1 MELSTQ
7 WPVVWRFLKYC
18 MTGVLNTGLSYVVYA
33 VLVALHVSSSLAL
46 AIGYACG
53 MLTSYLVNGKWT
65 FERSSWSGRT
75 LWRFIVVNIGVLI
88 VSEVTLSL
96 IRHFMI
102 PNAYISQ
109 ALNLVPITI
118 IGFFANQRLVFTD
131 PKPVFAAEGDQPDN
145 AGADSTGT
153 SDTVSERNTPNG
165 DHTGVKASTVH
176 PIPKRVVRRLL
187 FVSLA
192 MVVLQRL
199 VLAASAVY
207 VTHVHHLHRLTL
219 HSLLVTGYS
228 HWDSGWYTEIAQH
241 GYVTLK
247 QTAFWPMYPWMMSM
261 VHMVTHLSYAASG
274 ILISL
279 ICFLIALFLLGLL
292 VTRNF
297 GYPVSVATM
306 ALYAFFPTSYYF
318 DSVYTESLFVAFLI
332 GAVYAANSG
341 YFAFANVLAA
351 FGTLTRNTGIVVCV
365 ILLAEYLRHRNMDLR
380 FWRGEWWRRLNW
392 SVLWLLLSP
401 VALLLFSF
409 YMKSRF
415 GQLFPFLKAEKMWYR
430 QYMSPWRT
438 FTGTLLQYIHGHT
451 TLMSMQYEL
460 FEIVTFLF
468 ALALVVIGLFVCG
481 RSMTRW
487 SWWIYTFVV
496 MWLASSEPS
505 INIPDYLVSF
515 PRYVL
520 MLFPGFA
527 FLGYAVKRKWILIP
541 IVVCLAA
548 VLFWKSGAFFRG
560 VWIA

>member
-33 VLVALHVSSSLAL
+33 VLVALHLSSSLAL

-75 LWRFIVVNIGVLI
+75 LWRFIVVNIGVLF
-88 VSEVTLSL
+88 VSEVVLSL
-96 IRHFMI
+96 IRHFMMT
-102 PNAYISQ
+102 NAYMSQ
-109 ALNLVPITI
+109 AVNLVPITV
-118 IGFFANQRLVFTD
+118 IGFFANQRLVFTET
-131 PKPVFAAEGDQPDN
+131 A
-145 AGADSTGT
+145 TL
-153 SDTVSERNTPNG
+153 RL
-165 DHTGVKASTVH
+165 
-176 PIPKRVVRRLL
+176 IPKRVVVSLL
-187 FVSLA
+187 FVSFA

-199 VLAASAVY
+199 VLAASAIY

-219 HSLLVTGYS
+219 HSLLVTGYR

-247 QTAFWPMYPWMMSM
+247 QTAFWPMYPWMMSV

-279 ICFLIALFLLGLL
+279 TCFLIALFLLGLL

-297 GYPVSVATM
+297 GYPVALATM

-380 FWRGEWWRRLNW
+380 FWRGDWWRRLNW

-468 ALALVVIGLFVCG
+468 ALALVIIGLFVCG

-487 SWWIYTFVV
+487 SWWVYTFVV

-505 INIPDYLVSF
+505 MNIPDYLVSF

-527 FLGYAVKRKWILIP
+527 FLGYAVKRKWILVP